1 MTIGE
6 FLTSLIGIPT
16 PLLILFIVI
25 FIGGVVVYY
34 LFTEFLDKYIK
45 KNTTW
50 THWILYY
57 SLLFI
62 GGSVMVWI
70 VRKIFIFVVV
80 IYLSL
85 FS

>member
-6 FLTSLIGIPT
+6 FLIGFIDFPI
-16 PLLILFIVI
+16 PLLILWIVI

-50 THWILYY
+50 TNWILYY

-80 IYLSL
+80 IYSKL
-85 FS
+85 FG

>member
-6 FLTSLIGIPT
+6 FLTSFIDIPS
-16 PLLILFIVI
+16 PLLVLWIVI

-34 LFTEFLDKYIK
+34 LFTEFLNKYIK

-50 THWILYY
+50 TNWILYY

-62 GGSVMVWI
+62 GGSVTVWI

-85 FS
+85 FG